1 MLLRHCCSRT
11 LNSQHSLAKLRL
23 VLSGSGKLA
32 SYDALEG
39 KGILTA
45 VVLEQLHTSFHAF
58 ASTITILQRKQPLG
72 LPLESILVSLF
83 LHFIDILFIL

>member
-1 MLLRHCCSRT
+1 MLSRHCCSRT

-32 SYDALEG
+32 LYAALEG
-39 KGILTA
+39 KGILSA
-45 VVLEQLHTSFHAF
+45 VVLEQLHTWFHAF

-72 LPLESILVSLF
+72 LSLESILASLF